1 MTLEV
6 VCEANLG
13 MILEV
18 TPESNLEA
26 KAEAMAEAM
35 SEARAEAMAEAIA
48 EMTPGTVTMIP
59 EMTQGTAT
67 TIPDTPPRTDP
78 VPHRLDRVTP
88 KGRQVRRV
96 ESILWLFLFGQ
107 HLRQRMH
114 LQSPHQMEDYRQHLG
129 GDTMMCGI
137 MIHGTEHEY
146 RL

>member
-1 MTLEV
+1 MTLGV

-13 MILEV
+13 LILEV

-26 KAEAMAEAM
+26 KAEAMAET
-35 SEARAEAMAEAIA
+35 MAEVIA
-48 EMTPGTVTMIP
+48 ETTPGTVTTTP

-96 ESILWLFLFGQ
+96 ESILWLFLFDQ
-107 HLRQRMH
+107 HLRQRMR
-114 LQSPHQMEDYRQHLG
+114 LQSPHQMEDYQQHLG
-129 GDTMMCGI
+129 GDTTMCGI
-137 MIHGTEHEY
+137 MMHGTEHECW
-146 RL
+146 L